1 MTYDGVQVW
10 QSGEVRL
17 CLKRVT
23 STYLVYF
30 SLDKKFRSSAMI
42 TSTFSSENGKFDLYM
57 SLPIFFFF
65 KDALSPGYG
74 LGTLVKNKLDK
85 NVMIKKKMIP
95 SSVSQIFNEQPCQ
108 NYQ

>member
-1 MTYDGVQVW
+1 MTFDGVQVW

-23 STYLVYF
+23 STFLVYF
-30 SLDKKFRSSAMI
+30 SLDKKSRSSAMI
-42 TSTFSSENGKFDLYM
+42 TSSFSSENGKFDFVYELTH
-57 SLPIFFFF
+57 FFFL

-85 NVMIKKKMIP
+85 NVMI
-95 SSVSQIFNEQPCQ
+95 
-108 NYQ
+108 